1 MRKWKGGAVNLER
14 STERKQRLL
23 ANPEPA
29 GGVGVV
35 GLGRQP
41 RQHHR
46 ADMVEPDMAAVVDD
60 EELGPPT
67 LVAHRDSEFLRPEV
81 VGVLKRL
88 KQTLERLRAERLG
101 APLRP
106 LLARSKYRL
115 LTAE

>member
-1 MRKWKGGAVNLER
+1 MRR
-14 STERKQRLL
+14 SSWPGDAL
-23 ANPEPA
+23 ANLQLSA
-29 GGVGVV
+29 YDRISGTHRVV
-35 GLGRQP
+35 GLGRQS